1 MTLTDIL
8 LKTSADFP
16 EPSKFVVVVAAVAVV
31 VAVADVRGVASVSI
45 ARVPRKTN
53 QGRVVEPESGV

>member
-8 LKTSADFP
+8 LKTSADFR
-16 EPSKFVVVVAAVAVV
+16 EPSKFVVVAAAVAVV
-31 VAVADVRGVASVSI
+31 VADVIGVASVSI